1 MGCIDLKDLSEGK
14 IVKIG
19 TISSLAIKIRYFYD
33 YFKSEKFKITESI
46 KDNGSKGV
54 WIVHHEKRI
63 LINFMLY
70 QKYEPAES
78 SVNKDQSL
86 QVMLPNKEVVVDA
99 DNKFRQG
106 LSYEETPSIQS
117 TKIDDYTILPIKN
130 FLENSDFLVFIPKN
144 SKVFYKLEVINE
156 LRESKRGGNC

>member
-1 MGCIDLKDLSEGK
+1 
-14 IVKIG
+14 
-19 TISSLAIKIRYFYD
+19 
-33 YFKSEKFKITESI
+33 
-46 KDNGSKGV
+46 
-54 WIVHHEKRI
+54 
-63 LINFMLY
+63 MLY

-156 LRESKRGGNC
+156 LIQTPLLPLSFIDSVILNFSLLK